1 MASKNRVTVNLS
13 DDEAAQLA
21 ELADRERVSKAWL
34 GRRAI
39 RDLLDSPQTH
49 DQGTPRF
56 IISGRR
62 GKR

>member
-1 MASKNRVTVNLS
+1 MASKNRVTVNLT
-13 DDEAAQLA
+13 DDEAAQFA
-21 ELADRERVSKAWL
+21 ELAERERVSKAWL

-39 RDLLDSPQTH
+39 CDLLDRTRTH
-49 DQGTPRF
+49 DQGKPRS